1 MIMKKQI
8 IAVICMLL
16 SINSMAQ
23 RDEIR
28 AIERAVKKGDYK
40 TALYAINA
48 AEDVLSNADAKYKS
62 NFLFLKG
69 QTLTAKKDYK
79 RAAKT
84 FNELIA
90 FEKKIGK
97 ERYTSK
103 AEPMIRTM
111 IKEVNDKAVDL
122 YNNKKDYKGA
132 SENFYLTYLL
142 SPKDTS
148 SVYNAA
154 ISSTQ
159 VEDYD
164 TALKYYRELKNLGYT
179 GIAKQYTATS
189 KANGKPQ
196 LFSSKKE
203 RDTSVKLGLSI
214 NPKDEISESKE
225 ATIVKNIALIL
236 IKQGKTE
243 EAREAIKEARKANPK
258 DINLILNEADLYVK
272 LKEMDKFGELMQEAV
287 KLDPNNPNLY
297 YNLGVVNAN
306 QNRTEE
312 AVKYYKKA
320 IELKPN
326 YADAYMNLAASI
338 LSKESSIVEEMNKN
352 LSNFKKYDEL
362 AAKQKEVYKEALPY
376 LIKADE
382 LNRSEASVRTLKNI
396 YEVLEMKEEAKKY
409 DELHKSMK

>member
-1 MIMKKQI
+1 MKKQI

-48 AEDVLSNADAKYKS
+48 AEDVLSNADARYKS

-122 YNNKKDYKGA
+122 YNNKKDYKAA
-132 SENFYLTYLL
+132 SESFYLTYLL
-142 SPKDTS
+142 SPRDTS

-159 VEDYD
+159 AEDYD
-164 TALKYYRELKNLGYT
+164 TALKYYIELKNLGYT
-179 GIAKQYTATS
+179 GIAKQYIATS

-196 LFSSKKE
+196 LFGSKKE
-203 RDTSVKLGLSI
+203 RDTSVKLGLST

-243 EAREAIKEARKANPK
+243 EARKAIKEARKANPK

-312 AVKYYKKA
+312 AIKYYKKA
-320 IELKPN
+320 IELRPD

-338 LSKESSIVEEMNKN
+338 LSKERPIVEEMNKN

-362 AAKQKEVYKEALPY
+362 ATKQKGVYKEALPY

-396 YEVLEMKEEAKKY
+396 YEVLEMKDEAKKY
-409 DELHKSMK
+409 NELHKSMK